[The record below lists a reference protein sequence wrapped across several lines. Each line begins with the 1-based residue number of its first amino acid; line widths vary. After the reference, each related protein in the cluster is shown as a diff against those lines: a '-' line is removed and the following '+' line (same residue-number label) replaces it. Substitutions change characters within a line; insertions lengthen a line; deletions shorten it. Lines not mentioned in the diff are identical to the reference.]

1 MPLYSVLYPG
11 NFWSRYTGLDA
22 PPPEKKKYS
31 KVSFFIKQIKNSFL
45 FHEVFRKLD
54 ILQDYLWFKYSM
66 AKEKRRDFIK
76 KNMKQLPNPQ
86 CAFLSNMQQVTIQN
100 YLDSGSQLFKTVVQN
115 YRFNFETVIVK
126 MDSYRNLIC

>member
-1 MPLYSVLYPG
+1 MNFMWTAQLVSVCLSQQQRHSNTVLMPLYSVLYPG
-11 NFWSRYTGLDA
+11 NFWCRYPGLVA
-22 PPPEKKKYS
+22 PPPPPQKKKKYS

-76 KNMKQLPNPQ
+76 KKTWNSYLIPNVPSFRT
-86 CAFLSNMQQVTIQN
+86 CNRWP
-100 YLDSGSQLFKTVVQN
+100 FKIT
-115 YRFNFETVIVK
+115 
-126 MDSYRNLIC
+126 